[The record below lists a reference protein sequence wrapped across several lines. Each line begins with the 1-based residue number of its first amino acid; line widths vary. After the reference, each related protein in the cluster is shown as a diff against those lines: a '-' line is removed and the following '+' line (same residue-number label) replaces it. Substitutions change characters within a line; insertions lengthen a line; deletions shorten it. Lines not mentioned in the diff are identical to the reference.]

1 VALAAACTPSTAPA
15 EVLAERART
24 SAASDI
30 ARAVALCSST
40 APAIVVCCASMSA
53 MRVTMSA
60 MAAAAW
66 ALPAW
71 MFSIVPAI
79 SRVARSV
86 RSASTAGSR

>member
-1 VALAAACTPSTAPA
+1 
-15 EVLAERART
+15 
-24 SAASDI
+24 
-30 ARAVALCSST
+30 
-40 APAIVVCCASMSA
+40 